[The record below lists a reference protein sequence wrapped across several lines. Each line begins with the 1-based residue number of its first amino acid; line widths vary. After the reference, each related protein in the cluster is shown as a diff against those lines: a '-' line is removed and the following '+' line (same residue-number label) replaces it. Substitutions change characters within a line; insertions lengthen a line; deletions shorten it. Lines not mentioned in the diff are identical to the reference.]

1 MKKHILNI
9 ANIKVYTSALLV
21 SFFLLTGFNR
31 ANATDTAYKPSEAKI
46 TYVGSQSN
54 LLTFNIDYA
63 NVEET
68 PFTLE
73 LTDDDGK
80 LLFQK
85 QYTAKSFNKN
95 LLLKNMGEMV
105 KINFTIKS
113 GKNVINQLFTIDTH
127 SKLVENVVVT
137 KL

>member
-1 MKKHILNI
+1 M
-9 ANIKVYTSALLV
+9 
-21 SFFLLTGFNR
+21 LTGFNR

-113 GKNVINQLFTIDTH
+113 GKKVINQMFSIDTH